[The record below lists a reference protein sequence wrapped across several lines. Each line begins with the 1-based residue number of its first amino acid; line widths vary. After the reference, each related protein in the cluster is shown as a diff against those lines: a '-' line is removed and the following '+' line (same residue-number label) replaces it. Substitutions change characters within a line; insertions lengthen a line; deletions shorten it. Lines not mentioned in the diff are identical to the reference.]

1 MINDFQTLSAAV
13 ANWLAR
19 ADLATVI
26 PDLIQLAETRIMFGG
41 TIGAEYIPGLRVRQM
56 HQTVSGNATDGV
68 IALPADFLEVHQL
81 LVPSGCSDPELRPVP
96 LEGPNT
102 IRTGLPRG
110 YAVIGSNLHIVG
122 GPGDAAY
129 TLTYY
134 AKIPPLSQGQNWLI
148 LENPALYLHA
158 TLLEAAPYLK
168 ADQRIAVWAAQF
180 KADMDGMRA
189 ADQRSRFGPGVRM
202 RMRDAP

>member
-1 MINDFQTLSAAV
+1 MINDFATLSEAV

-19 ADLATVI
+19 SDLATVI
-26 PDLIQLAETRIMFGG
+26 PDLIQLAEVRIMFGG

-56 HQTVSGNATDGV
+56 HTVVSGNAADGV
-68 IALPADFLEVHQL
+68 ISLPADFLEVQQL
-81 LVPSGCSDPELRPVP
+81 LVPYGCNSPELTPVK

-102 IRTGLPRG
+102 IRTGVPKG
-110 YAVIGSNLHIVG
+110 YAVIGNELHIVG

-134 AKIPPLSQGQNWLI
+134 ARIPPLSHGQNWLI

-168 ADQRIAVWAAQF
+168 ADRRIEVWVAQF

-202 RMRDAP
+202 RMRYAP